1 MKRWWGDG
9 TGACRRRRSEIWKE
23 VDRLL
28 PAARSSRLSAHLE
41 SCPACRTH
49 RERARLLDRALAA
62 GGAQIPRQGFEERVL
77 LGIAAG
83 MQGLSEPSAATPRPR
98 RDRAAEEAADWWILG
113 GGLAAAAFVGIGA
126 ISLVPRLA
134 MRATVAAASP
144 AAGETGMAAALLRAL
159 RALGTPG
166 EWLAQWSH
174 SPQGLAIVLM
184 AGVLILTLGWL
195 HFTLSRSTS

>member
-1 MKRWWGDG
+1 MLDG
-9 TGACRRRRSEIWKE
+9 
-23 VDRLL
+23 
-28 PAARSSRLSAHLE
+28 
-41 SCPACRTH
+41 
-49 RERARLLDRALAA
+49 ALAA

-83 MQGLSEPSAATPRPR
+83 MQGLAEPSPAPRAGRPRP
-98 RDRAAEEAADWWILG
+98 DRAAEEAVDWWILG

-134 MRATVAAASP
+134 MRATMAAASP
-144 AAGETGMAAALLRAL
+144 AAGETGMAATLLRVL

-166 EWLAQWSH
+166 EWLAQWTA

-195 HFTLSRSTS
+195 HFSLSRSAS